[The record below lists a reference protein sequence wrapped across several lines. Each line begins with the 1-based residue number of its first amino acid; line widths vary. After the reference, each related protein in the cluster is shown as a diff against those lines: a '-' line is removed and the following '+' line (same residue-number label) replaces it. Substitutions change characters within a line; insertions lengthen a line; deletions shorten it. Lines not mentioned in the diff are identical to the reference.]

1 MKFANPSAIRTQ
13 PVLLWHRNLFG
24 FELCIQLLRSLVFL
38 LTNTNGTGGGHFG
51 KAGRLLLACLN
62 VVKKKSN
69 NQKRKRISHSPNL
82 QLLLHSELL
91 FCSATFLNGSRIVKG
106 QNLDFIK
113 GSKAFTQWPKSEN
126 YKNLK
131 NNTTENMSQKK
142 MNLKYCNIVLSLYMC
157 GQD

>member
-1 MKFANPSAIRTQ
+1 MQTLLPSGPSLFCCDIGISLDLSSASSFWEAEYFFSQTQ
-13 PVLLWHRNLFG
+13 MALVVVTLGKLEDCFLHAWMLL
-24 FELCIQLLRSLVFL
+24 
-38 LTNTNGTGGGHFG
+38 
-51 KAGRLLLACLN
+51 
-62 VVKKKSN
+62 KKKSN

-131 NNTTENMSQKK
+131 NNKTENMSQKK
-142 MNLKYCNIVLSLYMC
+142 KEFKIL
-157 GQD
+157 